1 MSESGPIEP
10 SNPNIEER
18 KNVCVYFE
26 HSKNCY
32 WFPNNRGGWIQL
44 RRQDL
49 VRHLQKLGFSK
60 HSQGGSPLNEIDEQI
75 MHLQKEN
82 DIEFAGPLAGHKSA
96 SYEYDG
102 KRILVT
108 DSPRFVKPK
117 SGDWPTIKK
126 FLVGLLREIQLQYF
140 FGWLKIALECLYSQK
155 FRPGQTVALVGPR
168 DCGKSLLQLII
179 TKLIGGRSAKPYQFM
194 TNRTSFNSD
203 LFGAE
208 HLMIDDE
215 VPSTDPRARKN
226 FGTMI
231 KQITGIEKQWCH
243 PKYCQPI
250 ILNPFWRLTISLNE
264 EPDNLLVLPPIEESI
279 IDKIILFK
287 VQKRMM
293 PMPTE
298 TYEERETFWEILVGE
313 LPAFADYILNWEIPS
328 ALKSHRYGIT
338 HFHHPEIL
346 SELTELEADEVLL
359 QMIDSSI
366 FKCSIVQKW
375 EGSAENLKK
384 TLIENGALT
393 YQESNKLF
401 YYSTACGHY
410 LGKLLKKYPKRVSRT
425 TIKGYP
431 KWTLYPL
438 DREGEG

>member
-1 MSESGPIEP
+1 MSERGPVEP
-10 SNPNIEER
+10 SNSNIEER

-26 HSKNCY
+26 HSKNYY

-60 HSQGGSPLNEIDEQI
+60 HSKGGSPLNEIDELI
-75 MHLQKEN
+75 MHLQKEH
-82 DIEFAGPLAGHKSA
+82 DIEFAGPLAGHESGL
-96 SYEYDG
+96 YEFDG

-108 DSPRFVKPK
+108 YSPHLINPKP
-117 SGDWPTIKK
+117 GEWPILKEYL
-126 FLVGLLREIQLQYF
+126 FGLLGEYQLQYLI
-140 FGWLKIALECLYSQK
+140 GWLKIALECLYSQK
-155 FRPGQTVALVGPR
+155 FRPGQTMALVGPR

-298 TYEERETFWEILVGE
+298 TYEERETFWEILVDE

-346 SELTELEADEVLL
+346 SELTEFEADEGLL

-366 FKCSIVQKW
+366 FK
-375 EGSAENLKK
+375 G
-384 TLIENGALT
+384 TM
-393 YQESNKLF
+393 
-401 YYSTACGHY
+401 
-410 LGKLLKKYPKRVSRT
+410 
-425 TIKGYP
+425 
-431 KWTLYPL
+431 
-438 DREGEG
+438 